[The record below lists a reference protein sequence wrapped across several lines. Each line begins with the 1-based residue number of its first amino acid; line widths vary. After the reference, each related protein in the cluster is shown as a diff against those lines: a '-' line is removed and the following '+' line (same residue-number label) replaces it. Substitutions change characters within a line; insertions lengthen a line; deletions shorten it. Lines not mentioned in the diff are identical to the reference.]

1 MGTGEAGA
9 LAEAVRFAAEEDGE
23 RVFTGV
29 VDEVCCGWDEDGAR
43 LSVSGRSMAALLL
56 DNEALGC
63 DYQTATLA
71 DILRDH
77 VTPYGI
83 QVGRTDRLPAVP
95 DFSVAMGSS
104 EWQALYHFCRYYGG
118 VTPRFDRQGRLQV
131 CAWQD
136 GARRVLDEDAAVL
149 ELAWKEKRYGV
160 LSEVLVRDKTRDQVQ
175 RVVHSGFARRG
186 GQCRRVLTMPG
197 RSSYQAMRYS
207 GEYQLQRAAEGWH
220 SVELMLPGHLP
231 RLAGGAGGGK
241 LEARRLPGALAG
253 DGKRVRDGCEGRVYP
268 ADPGG
273 RGGGRLNG
281 GGTVWTRRRQHVDL
295 KTGDEPG
302 RTAGGGPGGCG
313 EPAGRPG
320 GRSAG
325 RRAPS
330 GARYSRPAAISGSP
344 CGASGYWWSK
354 PDPTG
359 NSPARRGCA
368 ASVRGTW
375 RPARWCSTA
384 AAGRPASASAT
395 TA

>member
-1 MGTGEAGA
+1 MTGTLICWDGRRVVLPDLTSWRMEYACGIPCDSFYLECLWEPGEAGA

-160 LSEVLVRDKTRDQVQ
+160 LSEVLVRDKARDQVQ

-220 SVELMLPGHLP
+220 SVELMLPGTFRAWPGELVEVNWKRDVCRGLWRVTESVCGMDAKGAYT
-231 RLAGGAGGGK
+231 RLT
-241 LEARRLPGALAG
+241 LA
-253 DGKRVRDGCEGRVYP
+253 D
-268 ADPGG
+268 
-273 RGGGRLNG
+273 
-281 GGTVWTRRRQHVDL
+281 
-295 KTGDEPG
+295 
-302 RTAGGGPGGCG
+302 
-313 EPAGRPG
+313 
-320 GRSAG
+320 
-325 RRAPS
+325 
-330 GARYSRPAAISGSP
+330 
-344 CGASGYWWSK
+344 
-354 PDPTG
+354 
-359 NSPARRGCA
+359 
-368 ASVRGTW
+368 
-375 RPARWCSTA
+375 A
-384 AAGRPASASAT
+384 AAVV
-395 TA
+395 